1 MTYKAVRI
9 TELMAHEFAQVEG
22 ALDSLDKK
30 ALEAAIPANFSV
42 DQFIEQVEQGH
53 WLLLNDSPV
62 TPMLIKESNEM
73 GNAAW
78 VINNQTIDHLEPAAQ
93 KALLARTN
101 MSGAVSG
108 ATQSRNLHPPLP
120 MAPYIPEPAKPSDSD
135 KPLPLKYEYCFE
147 IACSDESFRHRVC
160 CSFVLAK
167 TKNEAMLG
175 RWTESKTEHGTRYT
189 VLSAVDEPK
198 RLVAE
203 IASYPMG
210 ISLEEPVK
218 VKPIGTQTAYEGFIP
233 VCPAVQLGERLG
245 LPTEGYFYHF
255 HDGKLIQEYK
265 LLGDRKWSFYGTR
278 STSER
283 LDDTQA
289 YNMYQNAL
297 LVYWKIGGKIVENQ
311 YLVYLEQ
318 QITRDVLDNLNDEW
332 LSQHGVKLTIPAL
345 LEAAK
350 QPIIAREEAKLSES
364 AQDKSAIHHT
374 VAMDPEAGQRETW
387 MKIAEQYGLAPKAL
401 LTLNPHYEAD
411 PMSLAVG
418 HTLNVKQPEQQKQ
431 EKVSTYGLP
440 PADPDAF
447 NHPLN
452 AFYDYS
458 ERFLVDTNVKA
469 INVNHSLVP
478 DIPLVNL
485 KTISESAT
493 EFDLGFTQVEQTQ
506 DLDTYWETL
515 FSSETSEQHRAVIKK
530 YNMHLNDPVR
540 QGEIVILPTM
550 EPKNASQQEK
560 LDALIEEAQA
570 ASVELA
576 KLTEDQVATVN
587 RHFELLD
594 YYADETMKKIDS
606 DGLPGDLYAYA
617 SMGVGAIA
625 AGVQQHLKN
634 INGVLLEINHLY
646 VAQVAMAS
654 RTGGI
659 NYGSFVSERANLFK
673 KLDGSFAALSKRSV
687 QLPIYTQI
695 KRNLKLSTRS
705 IIHNADEIIAKGI
718 VPNLG
723 KRMANVA
730 IGIAASRGVGYVGLI
745 LGGASG
751 AKNIYDACSV
761 DGSGECGK
769 VVSQEVSGF
778 IGGIYGGGIIGKA
791 AVGGTLLV
799 LGVVGVTS
807 APVIAIA
814 SIGAFVAGGAVGG
827 IAGSAIGKTVGD
839 LAYFIYEWGKEQ
851 VEVIHGVF

>member
-22 ALDSLDKK
+22 ALDSLDQK
-30 ALEAAIPANFSV
+30 ALKAAIPANFSV

-78 VINNQTIDHLEPAAQ
+78 VINNQTIDRLEPAAQ
-93 KALLARTN
+93 KALLARTD
-101 MSGAVSG
+101 MTGAVSG

-120 MAPYIPEPAKPSDSD
+120 MAPYIPEPPKPSDSD

-189 VLSAVDEPK
+189 VFTAVDEPK

-265 LLGDRKWSFYGTR
+265 LLGDKKWSFYGTR

-350 QPIIAREEAKLSES
+350 QLVIARE
-364 AQDKSAIHHT
+364 DKSQT
-374 VAMDPEAGQRETW
+374 EEP
-387 MKIAEQYGLAPKAL
+387 
-401 LTLNPHYEAD
+401 
-411 PMSLAVG
+411 
-418 HTLNVKQPEQQKQ
+418 Q
-431 EKVSTYGLP
+431 ENRASYGLP
-440 PADPDAF
+440 PAAPDAF

-485 KTISESAT
+485 KNISESAT

-530 YNMHLNDPVR
+530 YNTHLNDPVR

-594 YYADETMKKIDS
+594 YYADEAMKNIDS
-606 DGLPGDLYAYA
+606 DGLPSDLYAYA

-625 AGVQQHLKN
+625 AGVQQHLRN

-751 AKNIYDACSV
+751 AKNMYEACSV

-769 VVSQEVSGF
+769 VTTRE
-778 IGGIYGGGIIGKA
+778 IGGFLGGWLVGAQTGQWA
-791 AVGGTLLV
+791 ASGTLLV
-799 LGVVGVTS
+799 LGVVGITS
-807 APVIAIA
+807 APLLAIA
-814 SIGAFVAGGAVGG
+814 SIGAFVVGGAAGGVIGAT
-827 IAGSAIGKTVGD
+827 IGKNVGD
-839 LAYFIYEWGKEQ
+839 IVYEKAIELTESSGAL
-851 VEVIHGVF
+851 VEDLF

>member
-1 MTYKAVRI
+1 
-9 TELMAHEFAQVEG
+9 MAHEFAQVEG
-22 ALDSLDKK
+22 ALDSLDQK
-30 ALEAAIPANFSV
+30 ALKAAIPANFSV

-78 VINNQTIDHLEPAAQ
+78 VINNQTIDRLEPAAQ
-93 KALLARTN
+93 KALLARTD
-101 MSGAVSG
+101 MTGAVSG

-120 MAPYIPEPAKPSDSD
+120 MAPYIPEPPKPSDSD

-189 VLSAVDEPK
+189 VFTAVDEPK

-265 LLGDRKWSFYGTR
+265 LLGDKKWSFYGTR

-350 QPIIAREEAKLSES
+350 QLVIARE
-364 AQDKSAIHHT
+364 DKSQT
-374 VAMDPEAGQRETW
+374 EEP
-387 MKIAEQYGLAPKAL
+387 
-401 LTLNPHYEAD
+401 
-411 PMSLAVG
+411 
-418 HTLNVKQPEQQKQ
+418 Q
-431 EKVSTYGLP
+431 ENRASYGLP
-440 PADPDAF
+440 PAAPDAF

-485 KTISESAT
+485 KNISESAT

-530 YNMHLNDPVR
+530 YNTHLNDPVR

-594 YYADETMKKIDS
+594 YYADEAMKNIDS
-606 DGLPGDLYAYA
+606 DGLPSDLYAYA

-625 AGVQQHLKN
+625 AGVQQHLRN

-751 AKNIYDACSV
+751 AKNMYEACSV

-769 VVSQEVSGF
+769 VTTRE
-778 IGGIYGGGIIGKA
+778 IGGFLGGWLVGAQTGQWA
-791 AVGGTLLV
+791 ASGTLLV
-799 LGVVGVTS
+799 LGVVGITS
-807 APVIAIA
+807 APLLAIA
-814 SIGAFVAGGAVGG
+814 SIGAFVVGGAAGGVIGAT
-827 IAGSAIGKTVGD
+827 IGKNVGD
-839 LAYFIYEWGKEQ
+839 IVYEKAIELTESSGAL
-851 VEVIHGVF
+851 VEDLF

>member
-1 MTYKAVRI
+1 M
-9 TELMAHEFAQVEG
+9 
-22 ALDSLDKK
+22 
-30 ALEAAIPANFSV
+30 
-42 DQFIEQVEQGH
+42 
-53 WLLLNDSPV
+53 
-62 TPMLIKESNEM
+62 
-73 GNAAW
+73 
-78 VINNQTIDHLEPAAQ
+78 
-93 KALLARTN
+93 
-101 MSGAVSG
+101 
-108 ATQSRNLHPPLP
+108 
-120 MAPYIPEPAKPSDSD
+120 
-135 KPLPLKYEYCFE
+135 
-147 IACSDESFRHRVC
+147 
-160 CSFVLAK
+160 
-167 TKNEAMLG
+167 
-175 RWTESKTEHGTRYT
+175 
-189 VLSAVDEPK
+189 
-198 RLVAE
+198 
-203 IASYPMG
+203 
-210 ISLEEPVK
+210 
-218 VKPIGTQTAYEGFIP
+218 
-233 VCPAVQLGERLG
+233 
-245 LPTEGYFYHF
+245 
-255 HDGKLIQEYK
+255 
-265 LLGDRKWSFYGTR
+265 
-278 STSER
+278 
-283 LDDTQA
+283 
-289 YNMYQNAL
+289 
-297 LVYWKIGGKIVENQ
+297 
-311 YLVYLEQ
+311 
-318 QITRDVLDNLNDEW
+318 
-332 LSQHGVKLTIPAL
+332 
-345 LEAAK
+345 
-350 QPIIAREEAKLSES
+350 
-364 AQDKSAIHHT
+364 
-374 VAMDPEAGQRETW
+374 
-387 MKIAEQYGLAPKAL
+387 
-401 LTLNPHYEAD
+401 
-411 PMSLAVG
+411 
-418 HTLNVKQPEQQKQ
+418 
-431 EKVSTYGLP
+431 
-440 PADPDAF
+440 
-447 NHPLN
+447 
-452 AFYDYS
+452 
-458 ERFLVDTNVKA
+458 
-469 INVNHSLVP
+469 P

-530 YNMHLNDPVR
+530 YNTHLNDPVR

-705 IIHNADEIIAKGI
+705 IIHNADEIIAKGF

-751 AKNIYDACSV
+751 AKNMYEACSV

-769 VVSQEVSGF
+769 VTTREVAGF
-778 IGGIYGGGIIGKA
+778 IGGTYLGSKLGA
-791 AVGGTLLV
+791 LAVGTTILLLGTA
-799 LGVVGVTS
+799 S
-807 APVIAIA
+807 APVVAIA
-814 SIGAFVAGGAVGG
+814 SVGAFVAGGAIGG
-827 IAGSAIGKTVGD
+827 IVGTTAGKKAGD
-839 LAYFIYEWGKEQ
+839 IAYSVYEWIME
-851 VEVIHGVF
+851 

>member
-30 ALEAAIPANFSV
+30 ALKAAIPANFSV

-189 VLSAVDEPK
+189 VLTAVDEPK

-265 LLGDRKWSFYGTR
+265 LLGDKKWSFYGTR

-318 QITRDVLDNLNDEW
+318 QIARDVLDNLNDEW

-350 QPIIAREEAKLSES
+350 QPVIARE
-364 AQDKSAIHHT
+364 DKSQT
-374 VAMDPEAGQRETW
+374 EEP
-387 MKIAEQYGLAPKAL
+387 
-401 LTLNPHYEAD
+401 
-411 PMSLAVG
+411 
-418 HTLNVKQPEQQKQ
+418 Q
-431 EKVSTYGLP
+431 ENRASYGLP
-440 PADPDAF
+440 PAAPDAF

-530 YNMHLNDPVR
+530 YNTHLNDPVR

-705 IIHNADEIIAKGI
+705 IIHNADEIIAKGF

-751 AKNIYDACSV
+751 AKNMYEACSV

-769 VVSQEVSGF
+769 VTTREVAGF
-778 IGGIYGGGIIGKA
+778 IGGTYLGSKLGA
-791 AVGGTLLV
+791 LAVGTTILLLGTA
-799 LGVVGVTS
+799 S
-807 APVIAIA
+807 APVVAIA
-814 SIGAFVAGGAVGG
+814 SVGAFVAGGAIGG
-827 IAGSAIGKTVGD
+827 IVGTTAGKKAGD
-839 LAYFIYEWGKEQ
+839 IAYSVYEWIME
-851 VEVIHGVF
+851 

>member
-30 ALEAAIPANFSV
+30 GLKAAIPANFSV

-73 GNAAW
+73 GHAAW
-78 VINNQTIDHLEPAAQ
+78 VINNQTIDRLEPAAQ
-93 KALLARTN
+93 KALLARTD
-101 MSGAVSG
+101 MTGAVSG

-120 MAPYIPEPAKPSDSD
+120 MAPYIPEPPKPSDSD

-189 VLSAVDEPK
+189 VLTAVDEPK

-265 LLGDRKWSFYGTR
+265 LLGDKKWSFYGTR
-278 STSER
+278 STSDR

-350 QPIIAREEAKLSES
+350 QPVIARE
-364 AQDKSAIHHT
+364 DKSQT
-374 VAMDPEAGQRETW
+374 EEP
-387 MKIAEQYGLAPKAL
+387 
-401 LTLNPHYEAD
+401 
-411 PMSLAVG
+411 
-418 HTLNVKQPEQQKQ
+418 Q
-431 EKVSTYGLP
+431 ENRASYGLP
-440 PADPDAF
+440 PAAPDAF

-485 KTISESAT
+485 KNISESAT

-530 YNMHLNDPVR
+530 YNTHLNDPVR

-594 YYADETMKKIDS
+594 YYADEAMKNIDS
-606 DGLPGDLYAYA
+606 DGLPSDLYAYA

-625 AGVQQHLKN
+625 AGVQQHLRN

-705 IIHNADEIIAKGI
+705 IIHNADEIIAKGF

-751 AKNIYDACSV
+751 AKNMYEACSV

-769 VVSQEVSGF
+769 VTTREVAGF
-778 IGGIYGGGIIGKA
+778 IGGTYLGSKLGA
-791 AVGGTLLV
+791 LAVGTTILLLGTA
-799 LGVVGVTS
+799 S
-807 APVIAIA
+807 APVVAIA
-814 SIGAFVAGGAVGG
+814 SVGAFVAGGAIGG
-827 IAGSAIGKTVGD
+827 IVGTTAGKKAGD
-839 LAYFIYEWGKEQ
+839 IAYSVYEWIME
-851 VEVIHGVF
+851 

>member
-30 ALEAAIPANFSV
+30 ALKAAIPANFSV

-78 VINNQTIDHLEPAAQ
+78 VINNQTIDRLEPAAQ
-93 KALLARTN
+93 KALLARTD
-101 MSGAVSG
+101 MTGAVSG

-120 MAPYIPEPAKPSDSD
+120 MAPYIPEPPKPSDSD

-189 VLSAVDEPK
+189 VLTAVDEPK

-265 LLGDRKWSFYGTR
+265 LLGDKKWSFYGTR
-278 STSER
+278 STSDR

-350 QPIIAREEAKLSES
+350 QPVIARE
-364 AQDKSAIHHT
+364 DKSQT
-374 VAMDPEAGQRETW
+374 EEP
-387 MKIAEQYGLAPKAL
+387 
-401 LTLNPHYEAD
+401 
-411 PMSLAVG
+411 
-418 HTLNVKQPEQQKQ
+418 Q
-431 EKVSTYGLP
+431 ENRASYGLP
-440 PADPDAF
+440 PAAPDAF

-530 YNMHLNDPVR
+530 YNTHLNDPVR
-540 QGEIVILPTM
+540 QGEIVILLTM

-570 ASVELA
+570 ASIELS
-576 KLTEDQVATVN
+576 KLTYEQN
-587 RHFELLD
+587 QLHYKYFEVLENKFVEYWNSGKPSDEFAYMGSTIGTIAPAMQKNLENVSSSLQRMDRLYLDLLSKKVD
-594 YYADETMKKIDS
+594 RASFIRQRQGLKKILDKQLDKITQRTLKIPVDQS
-606 DGLPGDLYAYA
+606 LKA
-617 SMGVGAIA
+617 S
-625 AGVQQHLKN
+625 L
-634 INGVLLEINHLY
+634 
-646 VAQVAMAS
+646 
-654 RTGGI
+654 GI
-659 NYGSFVSERANLFK
+659 N
-673 KLDGSFAALSKRSV
+673 
-687 QLPIYTQI
+687 
-695 KRNLKLSTRS
+695 STKS
-705 IIHNADEIIAKGI
+705 IIHNADEILKAGT
-718 VPNLG
+718 VPGLG
-723 KRMANVA
+723 KRVANTAKWISYAEKAGKVA
-730 IGIAASRGVGYVGLI
+730 IGFS
-745 LGGASG
+745 
-751 AKNIYDACSV
+751 
-761 DGSGECGK
+761 
-769 VVSQEVSGF
+769 VVSSVFNVSQNCESLESCARNSVKET
-778 IGGIYGGGIIGKA
+778 GGIIGGWA
-791 AVGGTLLV
+791 GGTA
-799 LGVVGVTS
+799 GAAAT
-807 APVIAIA
+807 
-814 SIGAFVAGGAVGG
+814 GAFVAFIGVTYAPIVMLAVGSGALGLG
-827 IAGSAIGKTVGD
+827 IFGNASGKDIAEKAYEFFELDLFFEKIENNIERGIPDDIEEYINKQLFNDFNIGSI
-839 LAYFIYEWGKEQ
+839 F
-851 VEVIHGVF
+851 

>member
-1 MTYKAVRI
+1 
-9 TELMAHEFAQVEG
+9 MAHEFAQVEG

-30 ALEAAIPANFSV
+30 ALKAAIPANFSV

-189 VLSAVDEPK
+189 VLTAVDEPK

-265 LLGDRKWSFYGTR
+265 LLGDKKWSFYGTR

-318 QITRDVLDNLNDEW
+318 QIARDVLDNLNDEW

-350 QPIIAREEAKLSES
+350 QPVIARE
-364 AQDKSAIHHT
+364 DKSQT
-374 VAMDPEAGQRETW
+374 EEP
-387 MKIAEQYGLAPKAL
+387 
-401 LTLNPHYEAD
+401 
-411 PMSLAVG
+411 
-418 HTLNVKQPEQQKQ
+418 Q
-431 EKVSTYGLP
+431 ENRASYGLP
-440 PADPDAF
+440 PAAPDAF

-530 YNMHLNDPVR
+530 YNTHLNDPVR

-705 IIHNADEIIAKGI
+705 IIHNADEIIAKGF

-751 AKNIYDACSV
+751 AKNMYEACSV

-769 VVSQEVSGF
+769 VTTREVAGF
-778 IGGIYGGGIIGKA
+778 IGGTYLGSKLGA
-791 AVGGTLLV
+791 LAVGTTILLLGTA
-799 LGVVGVTS
+799 S
-807 APVIAIA
+807 APVVAIA
-814 SIGAFVAGGAVGG
+814 SVGAFVAGGAIGG
-827 IAGSAIGKTVGD
+827 IVGTTAGKKAGD
-839 LAYFIYEWGKEQ
+839 IAYSVYEWIME
-851 VEVIHGVF
+851 